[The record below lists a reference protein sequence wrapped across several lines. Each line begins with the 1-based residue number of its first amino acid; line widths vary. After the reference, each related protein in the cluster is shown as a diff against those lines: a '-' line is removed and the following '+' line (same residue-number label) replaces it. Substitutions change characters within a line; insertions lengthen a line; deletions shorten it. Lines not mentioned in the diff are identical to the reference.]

1 MTLTTSNILTVNN
14 LHASFKLG
22 EKVNEVVRG
31 ISFEIHQ
38 GETVAIIGESGS
50 GKTVTALST
59 MQLLPYPV
67 AFHDAGSIKL
77 NGKEIIGANKKMLR
91 SIRGNKIAMVFQ
103 EPMTALNPLH
113 TIGRQVSESLIVHKK
128 LRKVE
133 ARSQAQKLLEL
144 VSLSEASERM
154 NAYPHELSGG
164 QRQRVVIA
172 MALACEPDLL
182 IADEPTTALD
192 VTVQSEILS
201 LLKDLKLRL
210 GMAILLITHDL
221 NIVRQMAD
229 RLYVMKDG
237 LILESGIT
245 EEVFC
250 SPKHNYTKSLIL
262 SELKSEPLKI
272 DGKPDQL
279 LTGEKINVSFPI
291 KKGIFGQTKSEI
303 KAVNNVSVLI
313 RKGHTLG
320 LVGESGSGKTTLA
333 LALLRLQKSQ
343 GKIIFDGISIDG
355 YGFSA
360 MRPLRRK
367 MQLVFQDPFSSL
379 SPRMSVS
386 QIILEGISV
395 HKLGVNNYER
405 EKLIVESLEEVGID
419 PGMRNRYPHEFSGGQ
434 RQRIAIARAL
444 VLKPQFLVLDEPTSA
459 LDVSVQA
466 QIIELLRDLQKS
478 RSLAYLF
485 ISHDLRVIRS
495 LCHEVIVLKGGE
507 IVEYGSAEQ
516 IFQNPK
522 TPYTNKL
529 LEAAFEIQ
537 KI

>member
-31 ISFEIHQ
+31 ISFEIRQ

-333 LALLRLQKSQ
+333 LALLRLQ
-343 GKIIFDGISIDG
+343 
-355 YGFSA
+355 
-360 MRPLRRK
+360 
-367 MQLVFQDPFSSL
+367 
-379 SPRMSVS
+379 
-386 QIILEGISV
+386 
-395 HKLGVNNYER
+395 
-405 EKLIVESLEEVGID
+405 
-419 PGMRNRYPHEFSGGQ
+419 
-434 RQRIAIARAL
+434 
-444 VLKPQFLVLDEPTSA
+444 
-459 LDVSVQA
+459 
-466 QIIELLRDLQKS
+466 
-478 RSLAYLF
+478 
-485 ISHDLRVIRS
+485 
-495 LCHEVIVLKGGE
+495 
-507 IVEYGSAEQ
+507 
-516 IFQNPK
+516 
-522 TPYTNKL
+522 
-529 LEAAFEIQ
+529 
-537 KI
+537 

>member
-1 MTLTTSNILTVNN
+1 
-14 LHASFKLG
+14 
-22 EKVNEVVRG
+22 
-31 ISFEIHQ
+31 
-38 GETVAIIGESGS
+38 
-50 GKTVTALST
+50 
-59 MQLLPYPV
+59 
-67 AFHDAGSIKL
+67 
-77 NGKEIIGANKKMLR
+77 
-91 SIRGNKIAMVFQ
+91 
-103 EPMTALNPLH
+103 
-113 TIGRQVSESLIVHKK
+113 
-128 LRKVE
+128 
-133 ARSQAQKLLEL
+133 
-144 VSLSEASERM
+144 
-154 NAYPHELSGG
+154 
-164 QRQRVVIA
+164 
-172 MALACEPDLL
+172 
-182 IADEPTTALD
+182 
-192 VTVQSEILS
+192 
-201 LLKDLKLRL
+201 
-210 GMAILLITHDL
+210 
-221 NIVRQMAD
+221 
-229 RLYVMKDG
+229 
-237 LILESGIT
+237 
-245 EEVFC
+245 
-250 SPKHNYTKSLIL
+250 
-262 SELKSEPLKI
+262 
-272 DGKPDQL
+272 
-279 LTGEKINVSFPI
+279 
-291 KKGIFGQTKSEI
+291 
-303 KAVNNVSVLI
+303 
-313 RKGHTLG
+313 
-320 LVGESGSGKTTLA
+320 
-333 LALLRLQKSQ
+333 
-343 GKIIFDGISIDG
+343 
-355 YGFSA
+355 

-434 RQRIAIARAL
+434 RQSIAIARAL

-507 IVEYGSAEQ
+507 IVEHGSAEQ